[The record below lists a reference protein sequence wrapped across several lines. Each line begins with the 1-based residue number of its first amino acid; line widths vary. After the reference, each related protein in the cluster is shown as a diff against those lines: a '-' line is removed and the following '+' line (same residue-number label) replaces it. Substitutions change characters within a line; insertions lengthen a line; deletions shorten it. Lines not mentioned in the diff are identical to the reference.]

1 MSMHQEAGS
10 RLPLDQVWSY
20 FIQIAKALYYLHSP
34 DQRTDG
40 VRGAFGHADIKPENS
55 TFSCLFLTLA
65 VELIVFLLLD

>member
-20 FIQIAKALYYLHSP
+20 FIQIAKVLYYLHSP

-40 VRGAFGHADIKPENS
+40 VKGAFGHADIKPENS
-55 TFSCLFLTLA
+55 ALSCLRLTLL
-65 VELIVFLLLD
+65 VELIFLLPFN